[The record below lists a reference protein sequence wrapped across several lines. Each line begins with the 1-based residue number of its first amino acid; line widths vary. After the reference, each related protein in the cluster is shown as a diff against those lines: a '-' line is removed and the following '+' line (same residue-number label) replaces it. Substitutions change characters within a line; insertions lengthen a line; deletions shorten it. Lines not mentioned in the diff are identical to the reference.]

1 MNRKRTYAFI
11 GGLSGLLGGIG
22 GYLFLFYQ
30 YRSSVMGLV
39 SPVPI
44 TDATLLGS
52 LPPLEWIV
60 LYLLTFFGIGA
71 VIGMIIWY
79 TQSKKWWAKY

>member
-1 MNRKRTYAFI
+1 MNKKESYALV
-11 GGLSGLLGGIG
+11 GGLSGLLGGIA
-22 GYLFLFYQ
+22 GYLFLFYN
-30 YRSSVMGLV
+30 YRSSVAGLEY
-39 SPVPI
+39 PVTI

-52 LPPLEWIV
+52 LPPFEWVV

-79 TQSKKWWAKY
+79 AQAKKWWAKY